1 MALFKSL
8 RGNRSALNNLS
19 KHDGY
24 VYFCTD
30 DGSLFFDYVDSS
42 GNLQR
47 KQVCGNYTSGD
58 VEALIAAHNTD
69 TSAHNAIRTSID
81 EVSSRLD
88 RVVTVP
94 AVSAS
99 NNGQFL
105 RVVNGQWTATT
116 IANAEEAEF

>member
-1 MALFKSL
+1 MALFKPF
-8 RGNRSALNNLS
+8 RGVRTELPAEM
-19 KHDGY
+19 HDGY
-24 VYFCTD
+24 AYFCTD
-30 DGSLFFDYVDSS
+30 DGTFHIDYVDSS

-116 IANAEEAEF
+116 IANAEEVEF